1 MRAVK
6 SRLLPS
12 KTIDGARALV
22 GHAEADGT
30 AKGELGPDPADR
42 GCHGDVGRR
51 LRVSQQAS
59 KQAAGEEASANHQ
72 SWGWAGCG
80 LGWLAVML
88 PKGASIE

>member
-1 MRAVK
+1 MPAGLGCASRKERPPKMRAVK

-59 KQAAGEEASANHQ
+59 KQASR
-72 SWGWAGCG
+72 
-80 LGWLAVML
+80 
-88 PKGASIE
+88 